1 MSEDTQPTR
10 AKANQLAARVGKLLS
25 HNTKKGGFSTSLVY
39 EPDETSEKRHGS
51 LYFVIDIGSPSP
63 ISADIAY
70 NLIDI
75 IKEEFYSDLSLDTG
89 TSFENAL
96 KAANGELAAIAKEG
110 EKDWMGKLNVVI
122 AAVRDKEMHIVQRG
136 TAEIHLLREGN
147 LNNLSKGMYSP
158 GETYAPEET
167 LINIIEGELEVADKI
182 IMSTSELFYYISVE
196 KLKRLME
203 NNTPAQATKK
213 LATMLEQED
222 DINRTSVLMSEF
234 NLPELILQEEETEPT
249 ENWIGKPGPVAEPK
263 ARSPLTA
270 AINKAQ
276 SLADALQKDVEESET
291 AAEETQD
298 EQSSS
303 SLSKFGMTSAKLS
316 RPAQDGI
323 GMTDL
328 ENLSKD
334 EIVISE
340 EDIKTGKRQRP
351 TWSGLKSINIKNYTS
366 KVDSKQARE
375 IGIIAWKTIKAIGM
389 MLGSVL
395 GGALTLITNLIR
407 NVKKRPDGNRILL
420 IGSAV
425 IIIAIV
431 GITMS
436 LSSGYTNR
444 IGARNAETALASA
457 IQSRDAA
464 QAALIYEDGIR
475 ARELLSEAYASAMLA
490 TKNVR
495 TEPAAAALVLE
506 LQEQIDEVS
515 NVSRFVDVR
524 PLVNFDVIAPQLA
537 SSGDDVVVS
546 IGNIVVMGGNIYTN
560 DAVNN
565 KIYKYKSSSAQVA
578 IVNSLVSTNKR
589 LLLTSA
595 ANDAE
600 LILYTSPPGVYSLN
614 LANNSLEGRALDT
627 GDWNNAEQ
635 LIVYGDKL
643 YFLDPPTSQIY
654 KYGIVP
660 EGYTPI
666 APYFEVGN
674 VPDITGALDFAIDGN
689 VYVLL
694 PNNVIKQYLGG
705 EDMTF
710 QLKNIPSSYPALASI
725 THIYADADSDFYI
738 LDAGNKRVMRFDE
751 EGIYLA
757 QYIYDTIENPSD
769 FTVDQTGGFIYIS
782 SGTEVYRLPLE
793 QK

>member
-39 EPDETSEKRHGS
+39 EPDEVSEKRHGS

-110 EKDWMGKLNVVI
+110 EKDWMGKLNIVI
-122 AAVRDKEMHIVQRG
+122 AVVRDKEMHIVQRG

-203 NNTPAQATKK
+203 NNTPASATKK

-249 ENWIGKPGPVAEPK
+249 ENWIGEPGPVAKPK

-276 SLADALQKDVEESET
+276 SLADALQKDEEESN
-291 AAEETQD
+291 AIAEGTQAR
-298 EQSSS
+298 QSSP
-303 SLSKFGMTSAKLS
+303 SAKL
-316 RPAQDGI
+316 

-340 EDIKTGKRQRP
+340 EDVKTGKRQRP
-351 TWSGLKSINIKNYTS
+351 TWSGLKSINIKNYAS

-375 IGIIAWKTIKAIGM
+375 IGIIAWKTIKAIGI

-395 GGALTLITNLIR
+395 SGALTLITNLIR

-444 IGARNAETALASA
+444 IGARNAETALAAA

-464 QAALIYEDGIR
+464 QAALIYEDGTR
-475 ARELLSEAYASAMLA
+475 ARELLAQAYASAMLA

-506 LQEQIDEVS
+506 LQEQIDDVS

-537 SSGDDVVVS
+537 SSGDDVTVNV
-546 IGNIVVMGGNIYTN
+546 GNIVVIGGNIYTN

-600 LILYTSPPGVYSLN
+600 LILYTSPPGIYSLN

-627 GDWNNAEQ
+627 GNWNNAEQ

-705 EDMTF
+705 EDMAF
-710 QLKNIPSSYPALASI
+710 QLKNIPSSYPALANI
-725 THIYADADSDFYI
+725 THIYADAGSDLFI
-738 LDAGNKRVMRFDE
+738 LDAGSKRVMRFDE

-793 QK
+793 K